1 MLTPPPVKRHRVR
14 QTSGAAVYRLLL
26 CHKFLYRC
34 DEQITTQQITTFL
47 RVDVSEECSFLFFS
61 PPKNKKRVFRVNC
74 QKCRPRISL
83 LASPDEYQN
92 QNQRVVHLESRWKD
106 E

>member
-47 RVDVSEECSFLFFS
+47 RVDVSEECSFLFS
-61 PPKNKKRVFRVNC
+61 RRQGNKGALRT
-74 QKCRPRISL
+74 
-83 LASPDEYQN
+83 
-92 QNQRVVHLESRWKD
+92 
-106 E
+106 